1 MKDKFTAVLSAIRE
15 IVRHRTESEVTMT
28 LRDLY
33 CYTPN
38 TQKFILFS
46 ETDKNDDLWE
56 RVPIFKGYLENC
68 NVELMDEIVDHF
80 LVGANRT
87 IIVVLCI

>member
-1 MKDKFTAVLSAIRE
+1 
-15 IVRHRTESEVTMT
+15 MT

-33 CYTPN
+33 CYTPS

-46 ETDKNDDLWE
+46 ETDYVWE

-68 NVELMDEIVDHF
+68 NAELMDEIVDHF

>member
-1 MKDKFTAVLSAIRE
+1 MYQRGTRKLCKAIV
-15 IVRHRTESEVTMT
+15 VRHRTGRIDNMT

-33 CYTPN
+33 CYTPD

-46 ETDKNDDLWE
+46 ESDRNDSWS

-68 NVELMDEIVDHF
+68 NAELMDKIVDHF
-80 LVGANRT
+80 LVGPNRT
-87 IIVVLCI
+87 IIVVLCV